1 MPKSQYKEEELKAAW
16 EEARSVESIK
26 EDDGR
31 LEYIGEIR
39 KKDRI
44 YRFFRSDN
52 GKYWYSTRIC
62 TRNQEL
68 SEYEAIFG
76 WKKKMV

>member
-1 MPKSQYKEEELKAAW
+1 MLRLQCSEEELEKAW
-16 EEARSVESIK
+16 EEARSIESTK

-31 LEYIGEIR
+31 MEYIGEIR
-39 KKDRI
+39 KRNRI

-62 TRNQEL
+62 TKNQEL

-76 WKKKMV
+76 RKKKMV

>member
-62 TRNQEL
+62 ARNREL

-76 WKKKMV
+76 RKKKMV